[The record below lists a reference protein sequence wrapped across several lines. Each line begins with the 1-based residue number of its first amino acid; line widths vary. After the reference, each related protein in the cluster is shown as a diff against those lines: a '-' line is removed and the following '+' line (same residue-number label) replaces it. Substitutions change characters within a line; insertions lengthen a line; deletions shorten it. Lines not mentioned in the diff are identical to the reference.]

1 MILKIRKLIEELN
14 QSGVRYCHWK
24 SNFAL
29 AETVAGQTD
38 VDLLVDRKEAA
49 AFKKFLAQL
58 DFRPAEY
65 TYRER
70 FPSTEHYYALDETT
84 GILVHVHVYFQVIT
98 GGSLSKNYRL
108 PLEEM
113 LLQNTRE
120 LDSLRIPTGGA
131 ELVIFTLRMMLK
143 HISLIE
149 LLLLA
154 REWKHVKDEIDW
166 LCEGDAIVEAASL
179 VANWVPPLE
188 ANLFSACVMALK
200 SPSSI
205 QHRIRLAY
213 RMRSR
218 LHVYKRHSDLRAWLS
233 GAWHFIIMLRHRM
246 TRSSIG
252 MVPLSGGAVIAFVGP
267 EATGKS
273 TLLSNTNDWLGE
285 HFAVTRIHAGKPPAT
300 ILSAIPSLL
309 LPFFRSLLPSLRP
322 SRIDVQSASDNQPE
336 ESRETYPLLSAIRA
350 VLLAYDRR
358 SLLARA
364 FRQAANG
371 RIVLCDRYPSML
383 NGAPDSPVLLHLSA
397 LPGRYSIRRWL
408 ARLEEQLYRGIPP
421 PDLILYLSVPLEIA
435 MVRNQTR
442 GKTEPEDYVRVR
454 HAQSSNLN
462 FGHIP
467 VCKINTDQPLSE
479 TVLEVKN
486 TVWNAL

>member
-1 MILKIRKLIEELN
+1 METHRPLTASRVRAPGVRTMILKIRKLIEELN

-154 REWKHVKDEIDW
+154 RE
-166 LCEGDAIVEAASL
+166 
-179 VANWVPPLE
+179 
-188 ANLFSACVMALK
+188 
-200 SPSSI
+200 
-205 QHRIRLAY
+205 
-213 RMRSR
+213 
-218 LHVYKRHSDLRAWLS
+218 
-233 GAWHFIIMLRHRM
+233 
-246 TRSSIG
+246 
-252 MVPLSGGAVIAFVGP
+252 
-267 EATGKS
+267 
-273 TLLSNTNDWLGE
+273 
-285 HFAVTRIHAGKPPAT
+285 
-300 ILSAIPSLL
+300 
-309 LPFFRSLLPSLRP
+309 
-322 SRIDVQSASDNQPE
+322 
-336 ESRETYPLLSAIRA
+336 
-350 VLLAYDRR
+350 
-358 SLLARA
+358 
-364 FRQAANG
+364 
-371 RIVLCDRYPSML
+371 
-383 NGAPDSPVLLHLSA
+383 
-397 LPGRYSIRRWL
+397 
-408 ARLEEQLYRGIPP
+408 
-421 PDLILYLSVPLEIA
+421 
-435 MVRNQTR
+435 
-442 GKTEPEDYVRVR
+442 
-454 HAQSSNLN
+454 
-462 FGHIP
+462 
-467 VCKINTDQPLSE
+467 
-479 TVLEVKN
+479 
-486 TVWNAL
+486 